1 MTDSEFLNDVD
12 RRCINGALL
21 TADEH
26 DRLRVLAGLLP
37 VGCASVLRN
46 TGRKHVRE
54 ARIWLPQLVAA
65 RLAGSETIND

>member
-37 VGCASVLRN
+37 VGYASVLRK
-46 TGRKHVRE
+46 TGRKHVRK
-54 ARIWLPQLVAA
+54 ARIWLPRLVAA